1 LASPVRVGIM
11 QPYFFP
17 YLGHFA
23 MIANSDEWL
32 VFDVTQYTPKSWMS
46 RNRVLH
52 PSSGWMY
59 ISVPLTEASRSLLT
73 SDVRVRSPNRAHSS
87 ALGKLS
93 HYARRAPFFTQV
105 TDLVDRT
112 FSQATNDSL
121 VQLNVAGLRETC
133 DYLGLEFKYSIC
145 SELGLD
151 LSVIEGPGDWA
162 PAITEAVGANA
173 YINPIGGRHL
183 FDPAAFRRRHI
194 ELSFLEMPPFTYDT
208 RPYHFE
214 PQLSILD
221 VLMWNSPEAVRR
233 ALRTATVTRVQ
244 AGAV

>member
-1 LASPVRVGIM
+1 M

-32 VFDVTQYTPKSWMS
+32 VFDVTQYTPKSWMN

-52 PSSGWMY
+52 PSNGWMY
-59 ISVPLTEASRSLLT
+59 ITVPVAKPSRSLLAC
-73 SDVRVRSPNRAHSS
+73 DVRLRSPSGAHSS
-87 ALGKLS
+87 VLGKLS
-93 HYARRAPFFTQV
+93 HYARRAPFSAEV
-105 TDLVDRT
+105 TGLVERAFDE
-112 FSQATNDSL
+112 AADDSL
-121 VQLNVAGLRETC
+121 VQLNVAGLREVC
-133 DYLGLEFKYSIC
+133 GYLGLEFKYSIC
-145 SELGLD
+145 SELDLD
-151 LSVIEGPGDWA
+151 LPPTEGPGDWA
-162 PAITEAVGANA
+162 PLIAEAVGADA

-194 ELSFLEMPPFTYDT
+194 ELSFLEMPPFRYDT
-208 RPYHFE
+208 RPYRFE

-233 ALRTATVTRVQ
+233 ALRTAKVTRAQ
-244 AGAV
+244 AEAV